1 MTPRRPDVAFELL
14 DGTGPSSHPPLAAL
28 PPPDPEPDEVSLSE
42 YLDVLV
48 QGRWLVA
55 AALALALAGGGAYA
69 LLATPIY
76 RSDALVQVEDAKA
89 TKGLLGDLSSAFG
102 ESSPSET
109 EIEILRSRALVGAV
123 VKELRLEIV
132 AEPRRFPL
140 VGSFVARRHVEPE
153 VSGALLGLAS
163 YGWGG
168 ERIRVDRLDVPRAL
182 VDERL
187 TLVAGE
193 GGRYTLLDPD
203 GAPLLGGDVGVAAA
217 GRDAEIFVSELHAR
231 PGLEFAVTR
240 RDRDDTVAGLQEELR
255 IAEKGKKTGMLR
267 LALDGAE
274 PARIAAILD
283 ALALAYVRQ
292 NVERRSAEAR
302 KTLEFLEA
310 QLPVLRGKLEAAE
323 GALEGYRSRKGSVD
337 VTLEAQAAIARAVE
351 IEKAASTVEVERAAL
366 REKFTTDH
374 PAIVALD
381 RKLRQ
386 LVSEREALDARLKKL
401 PMAELESARLLRDV
415 KVANELYLIVL
426 NKAQELRVVKE
437 GEIGNVRVLDAA
449 IVPVKPVAP
458 RRLAVLALSLL
469 LGLGLGVAAAFGR
482 RAFSEGVEDPEAVER
497 ATGVSVHASVPR
509 SAFQEEAER
518 RARGDRAARP
528 LLLAVE
534 HPKDLAIES
543 LRSLRTSL
551 QFALVESRNSVVGIG
566 GPAPSIGKSFIT
578 ANLAHLLGEAGKR
591 VLVVDADL
599 RRGQLH
605 RHFGMERGRG
615 LSDVIAG
622 EVPALDA
629 VRETGSANVSVLS
642 TGTVPPNPAELLGS
656 ERFQR
661 LLEELSTRH
670 DLVLLDTPPVL
681 AVTDAALV
689 SRHAGVNLLVLR
701 AGRHPMRE
709 IVAALRQLG
718 RSGVRVQ
725 GIVMNDVRL
734 DRGLGRRNSYHYQ
747 YKYE

>member
-1 MTPRRPDVAFELL
+1 MTPRRPDVAFEVL
-14 DGTGPSSHPPLAAL
+14 DGTGPAAHPPLTAL
-28 PPPDPEPDEVSLSE
+28 PPPEPDPDEVSLSE

-48 QGRWLVA
+48 EGRWLVA
-55 AALALALAGGGAYA
+55 AAVALTVAAGGAYA
-69 LLATPIY
+69 FLATPIY

-102 ESSPSET
+102 ESSPAET

-123 VKELRLEIV
+123 VKELGLEIV
-132 AEPRRFPL
+132 AEPRRLPL
-140 VGSFVARRHVEPE
+140 VGHAVARRHAEPE
-153 VSGALLGLAS
+153 VAGALLGLAS

-182 VDERL
+182 VGEPL

-193 GGRYTLLDPD
+193 AGRFTLLDPD
-203 GAPLLGGDVGVAAA
+203 GAPLVQGDVGLPAA
-217 GRDAEIFVSELHAR
+217 GRDVELFVSELHAR
-231 PGLEFAVTR
+231 PGQEFTVVR
-240 RDRDDTVAGLQEELR
+240 EDRDETVAGLQEQLR

-267 LALDGAE
+267 LALDGPE
-274 PARIAAILD
+274 PARIASILD
-283 ALALAYVRQ
+283 TLAQAYVRQ

-302 KTLEFLEA
+302 KTLEFLEE
-310 QLPVLRGKLEAAE
+310 QLPVLRGKLEVAE
-323 GALEGYRSRKGSVD
+323 GELESYRSRKGSVD

-366 REKFTTDH
+366 RQKFTADH
-374 PAIVALD
+374 PSIVALD

-386 LVSEREALDARLKKL
+386 LVTEREALDARLKRL
-401 PMAELESARLLRDV
+401 PQAELESARLLRDV

-426 NKAQELRVVKE
+426 NRAQELRVVKE

-458 RRLAVLALSLL
+458 RRLSVIALSLL
-469 LGLGLGVAAAFGR
+469 VGLGLGVAAAFGR
-482 RAFSEGVEDPEAVER
+482 RALSQGVEDPEAIER

-509 SAFQEEAER
+509 SAAQEEAER
-518 RARGDRAARP
+518 RSRGDPAKRP
-528 LLLAVE
+528 LLAAE
-534 HPKDLAIES
+534 NPKDLAVES

-551 QFALVESRNSVVGIG
+551 QFALVEAQNSVVGIG
-566 GPAPSIGKSFIT
+566 GPAPGVGKSFVA

-605 RHFGMERGRG
+605 RHFGMERGLG

-622 EVPALDA
+622 EVPVLEA
-629 VRETGSANVSVLS
+629 VRETRSANVSVLT
-642 TGTVPPNPAELLGS
+642 TGTVPPNPAELVGS

-661 LLEELSTRH
+661 VVGELAARF
-670 DLVLLDTPPVL
+670 DVVLLDTPPVL

-689 SRHAGVNLLVLR
+689 ARHAGVNLLVLR
-701 AGRHPMRE
+701 SAKHPMRE
-709 IVAALRQLG
+709 IAAALRQLG
-718 RSGVRVQ
+718 RNGVRVQ
-725 GIVMNDVRL
+725 GIVMNAVSL
-734 DRGLGRRNSYHYQ
+734 ERGLGRKSSYHYQ